1 MSLPSLVLCLEL
13 AALDVGAPKRKASS
27 ISSGHFGLANDSSV
41 ALALVALS
49 RLVRSRDESTLAGVA
64 RSALGQAVL
73 AALRTATLRV
83 ALAVGG
89 ADPSLGEAQVQ
100 TLFNLSASHVA
111 ARRLYD
117 GGLSL
122 PSRLPWPQAKALVA
136 ALLDALGNARLTALG
151 YEMSRALVAGGASSD
166 SDRDA
171 NSTPD
176 VAQLVAAVEADM
188 AVVLRSPSTPS
199 SACPTPPLP
208 PSPSLPHVAAA
219 QFFTV
224 TPSQPIFENFRRL
237 VEVRLRRPLS
247 PDDVATLANALDE
260 GLSLLQSGGAE
271 ERRQLLGA
279 ASFTAAI
286 ATAGAAQLWACC
298 MEVAERPV
306 TDVAAVAQAVIAA
319 CSAVAAML
327 FSAAIGF

>member
-1 MSLPSLVLCLEL
+1 MSLPSLVLRLS
-13 AALDVGAPKRKASS
+13 ALDVGAPKRKASS

-49 RLVRSRDESTLAGVA
+49 RLVRSRDEPTLAGVA

-73 AALRTATLRV
+73 AALRAATLRV

-89 ADPSLGEAQVQ
+89 ADPSLGEAQIT

-111 ARRLYD
+111 AKRLYD

-122 PSRLPWPQAKALVA
+122 PSKLPWPRAKELVA
-136 ALLDALGNARLTALG
+136 ALLDALANARLTQLG
-151 YEMSRALVAGGASSD
+151 YEVGAALVARGASS
-166 SDRDA
+166 SSEGGSSSA
-171 NSTPD
+171 PD
-176 VAQLVAAVEADM
+176 VAHLIASVEANM
-188 AVVLRSPSTPS
+188 TALLQVPSTPS
-199 SACPTPPLP
+199 SACPTPPP
-208 PSPSLPHVAAA
+208 PPQVAATL
-219 QFFTV
+219 FFAIN
-224 TPSQPIFENFRRL
+224 PNQPIVDNFQRL

-247 PDDVATLANALDE
+247 SDNVTTLANALDE

-279 ASFTAAI
+279 VSFTTAM
-286 ATAGAAQLWACC
+286 ATSGTAQLWACC

-306 TDVAAVAQAVIAA
+306 TDVAAVAQAVVAA

-327 FSAAIGF
+327 FSAAIGL

>member
-1 MSLPSLVLCLEL
+1 MSLPSLVLRLS
-13 AALDVGAPKRKASS
+13 ALDVGAPKRKASS

-49 RLVRSRDESTLAGVA
+49 RLVRSRDEPTLAGVA

-73 AALRTATLRV
+73 AALRAATLRV

-89 ADPSLGEAQVQ
+89 ADPSLGEAQIT

-111 ARRLYD
+111 AKRLYD

-122 PSRLPWPQAKALVA
+122 PSKLPWPRAKELVA
-136 ALLDALGNARLTALG
+136 ALLDALANARLTQLG
-151 YEMSRALVAGGASSD
+151 YEMGAALVARGASS
-166 SDRDA
+166 SSEGGSSSA
-171 NSTPD
+171 PD
-176 VAQLVAAVEADM
+176 VAHLIASVEANM
-188 AVVLRSPSTPS
+188 TALLQVPSTPS
-199 SACPTPPLP
+199 SACPTPPP
-208 PSPSLPHVAAA
+208 PPQVAATL
-219 QFFTV
+219 FFAIN
-224 TPSQPIFENFRRL
+224 PNQPIVDNFQRL

-247 PDDVATLANALDE
+247 SDNVTTLANALDE

-279 ASFTAAI
+279 VSFTTAM
-286 ATAGAAQLWACC
+286 ATSGTAQLWACC

-306 TDVAAVAQAVIAA
+306 TDVAAVAQAVVAA

-327 FSAAIGF
+327 FSAAIGL

>member
-1 MSLPSLVLCLEL
+1 MSLPSLVLCLD
-13 AALDVGAPKRKASS
+13 ALDVGAPKRKAFS

-49 RLVRSRDESTLAGVA
+49 RLVRSRDEPTLAGVA

-73 AALRTATLRV
+73 AALRAATLRV

-89 ADPSLGEAQVQ
+89 ADTSLGEAQMQ
-100 TLFNLSASHVA
+100 TLFNMSASHVA
-111 ARRLYD
+111 AKRLYD

-122 PSRLPWPQAKALVA
+122 PSKLPWPRAKELVA
-136 ALLDALGNARLTALG
+136 ALLDALANARLTQLG
-151 YEMSRALVAGGASSD
+151 YEVGAALIARGASS
-166 SDRDA
+166 SSEGGSSA
-171 NSTPD
+171 PD
-176 VAQLVAAVEADM
+176 VAHLIASVEADM
-188 AVVLRSPSTPS
+188 TALLQVPSTPS
-199 SACPTPPLP
+199 SACPTPPPP
-208 PSPSLPHVAAA
+208 PSLSQVAATL
-219 QFFTV
+219 FFAIN
-224 TPSQPIFENFRRL
+224 PNQPIVDNFQRL

-247 PDDVATLANALDE
+247 SDNVTTLANALDE

-279 ASFTAAI
+279 VSFTTAM
-286 ATAGAAQLWACC
+286 ATSGTAQLWACC

-306 TDVAAVAQAVIAA
+306 TDVAAVAQAVVAA

-327 FSAAIGF
+327 FSAAIGL

>member
-1 MSLPSLVLCLEL
+1 MSLPSLVLCLS
-13 AALDVGAPKRKASS
+13 ALDVGAPKRKASS

-49 RLVRSRDESTLAGVA
+49 RLVRSRDEPTLAGVA

-73 AALRTATLRV
+73 AALRAATLRV

-89 ADPSLGEAQVQ
+89 ADPSLGEAQIT

-111 ARRLYD
+111 AKRLYD

-122 PSRLPWPQAKALVA
+122 PSKLPWPRAKELVA
-136 ALLDALGNARLTALG
+136 ALLDALANARLTQLG
-151 YEMSRALVAGGASSD
+151 YEMGAALVARGASS
-166 SDRDA
+166 SSEGGSSSA
-171 NSTPD
+171 PD
-176 VAQLVAAVEADM
+176 VAHLIASVEANM
-188 AVVLRSPSTPS
+188 TALLQVPSTPS
-199 SACPTPPLP
+199 SACPTPPP
-208 PSPSLPHVAAA
+208 PPQVAATL
-219 QFFTV
+219 FFAIN
-224 TPSQPIFENFRRL
+224 PNQPIVDNFQRL

-247 PDDVATLANALDE
+247 SDNVTTLANALDE

-279 ASFTAAI
+279 VSFTTAM
-286 ATAGAAQLWACC
+286 ATSGTAQLWACC

-306 TDVAAVAQAVIAA
+306 TDVAAVAQAVVAA

-327 FSAAIGF
+327 FSAAIGL

>member
-1 MSLPSLVLCLEL
+1 M
-13 AALDVGAPKRKASS
+13 
-27 ISSGHFGLANDSSV
+27 
-41 ALALVALS
+41 
-49 RLVRSRDESTLAGVA
+49 T
-64 RSALGQAVL
+64 
-73 AALRTATLRV
+73 
-83 ALAVGG
+83 
-89 ADPSLGEAQVQ
+89 
-100 TLFNLSASHVA
+100 
-111 ARRLYD
+111 
-117 GGLSL
+117 
-122 PSRLPWPQAKALVA
+122 
-136 ALLDALGNARLTALG
+136 ALLQG
-151 YEMSRALVAGGASSD
+151 
-166 SDRDA
+166 
-171 NSTPD
+171 
-176 VAQLVAAVEADM
+176 
-188 AVVLRSPSTPS
+188 PSTPS

-208 PSPSLPHVAAA
+208 PSLPLPQVAAV

>member
-1 MSLPSLVLCLEL
+1 MSLPSLALRL
-13 AALDVGAPKRKASS
+13 AALEVGAPKRKASS

-49 RLVRSRDESTLAGVA
+49 RLVRSRDEPTLVGVA

-73 AALRTATLRV
+73 AALRAATLRV

-89 ADPSLGEAQVQ
+89 ADPSLGEAQIT

-111 ARRLYD
+111 TRRLYD

-122 PSRLPWPQAKALVA
+122 PSKLPWLRAKELVA
-136 ALLDALGNARLTALG
+136 ALLDALGNARLKQLG
-151 YEMSRALVAGGASSD
+151 YEMGAALIARGASS
-166 SDRDA
+166 SSEGGSSSA
-171 NSTPD
+171 PD

-188 AVVLRSPSTPS
+188 AAMLRGPSTPS
-199 SACPTPPLP
+199 SACPTPPP
-208 PSPSLPHVAAA
+208 PPSLPQVATTS
-219 QFFTV
+219 FFIV
-224 TPSQPIFENFRRL
+224 NPSQPILENFRRL
-237 VEVRLRRPLS
+237 AEMRLRRPLS
-247 PDDVATLANALDE
+247 SDDIAALANSLDE

-286 ATAGAAQLWACC
+286 ATSGAAQLWACC